1 MAIDTQNKVWHL
13 IGNLFEPTGTLSLD
27 ASLLLLG
34 VYPFE
39 TLSLTI
45 PPDEVLNF
53 NRSAGDGYVGLFWT
67 NPSDFDFDGT
77 MIRYSAA
84 SYPVDETDGL
94 LLIDQSGNPDEDQ
107 FYYDTAA
114 PNDALIYYTIF
125 SYDTLLN
132 YSSGVNALAY
142 PRDSSRESGLN
153 F

>member
-1 MAIDTQNKVWHL
+1 MAVDTQNKVWYL
-13 IGNLFEPTGTLSLD
+13 IGNLFEPDGSLSPDD
-27 ASLLLLG
+27 ALLLLG
-34 VYPFE
+34 VYP
-39 TLSLTI
+39 LPLDVI
-45 PPDEVLNF
+45 APGNVLNF

-67 NPSDFDFDGT
+67 NPSDVDFDGT
-77 MIRYSAA
+77 MIRYSAVG
-84 SYPVDETDGL
+84 YPADETDGS
-94 LLIDQSGNPDEDQ
+94 LLIDQAGNPDEDQ

-125 SYDTLLN
+125 TYDIRLN